1 MFDRIGSKIKG
12 FAQFTSVVGIL
23 CSVVTGIAMISMSNA
38 TVVIGILILV
48 AGSLSSWI
56 GSFFLY
62 GFGELIEK
70 TTEIAENTRPR
81 ANGTTYSQE
90 AKAESDEEDAN
101 QNSIYER
108 HPDMFKYKELI
119 YMDDSGYGRC
129 QMCFK
134 QGNRKRYKITNRIGT
149 RIIPI
154 CEDCHSHMTHE

>member
-12 FAQFTSVVGIL
+12 FAKFTSIVGIFG
-23 CSVVTGIAMISMSNA
+23 SIITGIAMIAMSKA
-38 TVVIGILILV
+38 TAVIGILILV

-81 ANGTTYSQE
+81 ANDNTYSQE
-90 AKAESDEEDAN
+90 AKAESDDEDAN
-101 QNSIYER
+101 QSSIYER

-134 QGNRKRYKITNRIGT
+134 QGNRKRYKIINRIGT